1 MTNPAHMWKYW
12 RDKKGLRE
20 ALEGYYPELLK
31 DPEIK
36 AALAQ
41 ISNGVRAI
49 NAIMAEKA
57 EQEPEQE

>member
-1 MTNPAHMWKYW
+1 MWKYW